1 MIAGGNS
8 SKSAPLSEKEK
19 DERREAMIK
28 AANDRQSSWDKRL
41 ERSAKN
47 RGISQKGN
55 IMNDNNNVEPINP
68 ETLKTIEAAKRKEQA
83 LKNSLGYDP
92 FKPLLSSN
100 ISGGNSSTATP
111 ELSSSSPRYAS
122 SSPRANSSES
132 PRANT
137 TSPIPSIDYESIGNI
152 YPSLVDDL
160 DGSFSLMLTSAD
172 TGAGDSSDNVNV
184 CLTTISKILG
194 NLINS
199 PNDVKYRCIRIN
211 NPALQSKV
219 FVIPGAINI
228 LLAAGFNVSI
238 ETTDVSSEEYLKHTG
253 TEETI
258 QFCQYTLYR
267 IQEIL
272 S

>member
-1 MIAGGNS
+1 MIIGANN
-8 SKSAPLSEKEK
+8 SKSAPLSDKEK

-47 RGISQKGN
+47 RGINQKGN
-55 IMNDNNNVEPINP
+55 ITNDNNNNEPINP

-100 ISGGNSSTATP
+100 ISGSSSSTATP

-122 SSPRANSSES
+122 NSPRSNPPES
-132 PRANT
+132 PRTNAI
-137 TSPIPSIDYESIGNI
+137 SPLPSIDYESIGSK

-172 TGAGDSSDNVNV
+172 TGASDSSENVNV
-184 CLTTISKILG
+184 CLTTISKILS
-194 NLINS
+194 NLINN
-199 PNDVKYRCIRIN
+199 PNDVKYRSIRVN

-219 FVIPGAINI
+219 FVIPGAINV
-228 LLAAGFNVSI
+228 LLAAGFSVSN
-238 ETTDVSSEEYLKHTG
+238 ETTDVSSEEYLKHAV

>member
-1 MIAGGNS
+1 MINASGSTS
-8 SKSAPLSEKEK
+8 SGKSIALSEKEK

-47 RGISQKGN
+47 RIMNQKGN
-55 IMNDNNNVEPINP
+55 ITDNGKNELINP

-83 LKNSLGYDP
+83 LVNSLGYDP

-100 ISGGNSSTATP
+100 ISGSRSTTGSS
-111 ELSSSSPRYAS
+111 ELSTSSPRYAS
-122 SSPRANSSES
+122 NSPRANPSATGES
-132 PRANT
+132 TPR
-137 TSPIPSIDYESIGNI
+137 IDYDSIGSK

-172 TGAGDSSDNVNV
+172 TGETGSSENVNV
-184 CLTTISKILG
+184 CLTTISKLLN
-194 NLINS
+194 NLVNN
-199 PNDVKYRCIRIN
+199 PTDTKYRSIRIN

-219 FVIPGAINI
+219 FVIPGATNV
-228 LLAAGFNVSI
+228 LLAAGFSVCNDS
-238 ETTDVSSEEYLKHTG
+238 TDGGSSEEYLKHAA
-253 TEETI
+253 TEEAI
-258 QFCQYTLYR
+258 HFCQYTLHR